1 MHINRTY
8 KLSRTILVIFF
19 ILLVLPAV
27 SQPKVVQDIYARF
40 SHLTTEDGLPSN
52 RITAIFQDK
61 DRFVWIGTGNGLSRY
76 DGHELKNFFHSE
88 NDTTS
93 IPGNYITCITQDS
106 TGAIW
111 VGTKQGL
118 ASLSAQT
125 NEFVTVPLIMK
136 AGKGLSNEHVRA
148 ILPDSLPYLWV
159 ETVDGNLHRLNT
171 KTYFSQIFPHKRIRQ
186 PYYDYHTIVKDS
198 YDKLWIGG
206 RNLGPVWFN
215 AQTKKFIY
223 IPADAPELKKKR
235 DNDVAAYF
243 EDSRSM
249 FYISGT
255 DGFYIYDR
263 IRNIF
268 KKKLKTSTFGI
279 SEDKN
284 GMLWLATAGGLYKY
298 DVKKDAMTRYA
309 HNESDPYSISADH
322 QYCLLADAD
331 GNIWTGTRAGVNILY
346 KERGACKHYRHIPF
360 VNGSL
365 DNNKISSFMQLDD
378 STLFVGTMGGGL
390 NEQNLKTELFHAYT
404 KDKNQTCA
412 ISSNKVSTIKKGNDC
427 LWVGLWQGVGFNRFD
442 LKTKCFKRYAVSP
455 NTFKVDWY
463 NDFLDTGSDT
473 LWCGIWGGLG
483 IHFFD
488 KETGKFLKKNYQPS
502 DHPDNH
508 PLKFQIINNNFML
521 SFFHGIIYVY
531 DTITNQFKGYTPEQD
546 RQKAKLYN
554 LIPAD
559 LPRGNKTVFDGINS
573 GDKTFLATQKGIVT
587 YDCRK
592 VSFETF
598 GGIKYPV
605 YAITNS
611 SVQNA
616 FWIATDKGLE
626 YFDYQSNKN
635 YIVERS
641 NRLKSPLHGR
651 KILSLLWLSKDRLL
665 IGSDKGLLIY
675 NPSLSDF
682 SPLKNELKNT
692 SLSEEEIKKIFLMPG
707 KKIYFI
713 LTQGFAHS
721 STKLENIKIYSV
733 ANSFS
738 HKMPTDI
745 IFGITP
751 GFENGT
757 VYLSTDIGV
766 ILFNED
772 KQSFSAIQK
781 TQRYTIFSSKV
792 LGKKLSLCTNKG
804 YLQYLPEADSIIHHN
819 FPAPDRLSSHLITFL
834 RKDRNGFVWAGSTDR
849 GVNRINPATGIID
862 HYFEGNHKGFRGK
875 DALCFLQTSTGDIYI
890 GGEKLNLFDSQNNCF
905 KRPAFY
911 GKLPEDPVLS
921 MLEDDNKDI
930 WIVTENNIFRAYPET
945 GSITD
950 IGKLTGL
957 KNISFTKGILKL
969 LTGEILIGSEQGY
982 FRFDPDKLF
991 DPKAHKV
998 TITGIK
1004 VMGKDKNILH
1014 NEANGLLLNYD
1025 ENFFSINFSAMDFS
1039 PIEKTYKYKLEGVDE
1054 TWRLT
1059 SDHSASYTKLPPG
1072 NYLFRVKEAGRPK
1085 TLTSYKINIR
1095 PPFYKTWRFIS
1106 LIVLIIATG
1115 IIYWWTQRLKKLN
1128 IEKNNIRLRQRL
1140 LLSQLNPHFM
1150 FNALVA
1156 IQNFIYQNKP
1166 RESGKYLAKFAKLMR
1181 LYLENMRSEHTTVD
1195 KEVATLTY
1203 YLEMQKLRFDDSFEF
1218 NITTNG
1224 FSNTS
1229 SVEVPT
1235 MMIQPLVE
1243 NAIEHGL
1250 KNTKGGMLKVS
1261 FKQNKKTVTVTIEDN
1276 GKGYAPDREK
1286 TTGKKHRSVS
1296 TSILKERIDNL
1307 NREHKTKDFS
1317 LRIVNLS
1324 DLNTGRTGTQVTIV
1338 LPLLFTNKN
1347 DKLKTEDR

>member
-19 ILLVLPAV
+19 TLLVLPAV

-61 DRFVWIGTGNGLSRY
+61 DRFVWIGTTSGLSRY

-93 IPGNYITCITQDS
+93 LPGNYITCIAQDS
-106 TGAIW
+106 AGVIW
-111 VGTKQGL
+111 IGTKDGL
-118 ASLSAQT
+118 TFLSTQT

-136 AGKGLSNEHVRA
+136 AGKGLSNKHVRA
-148 ILPDSLPYLWV
+148 ILPDSFPYLWV

-171 KTYFSQIFPHKRIRQ
+171 KTYFSEIYPHKRIAQ

-206 RNLGPVWFN
+206 RNLGPLWFN
-215 AQTKKFIY
+215 PKTKKFTY
-223 IPADAPELKKKR
+223 ISADATNPKKKR

-243 EDSRSM
+243 EDSRNM

-255 DGFYIYDR
+255 DGFYMYDR

-268 KKKLKTSTFGI
+268 TKKLKTSTFGI

-284 GMLWLATAGGLYKY
+284 GMIWLATGGGLYKY
-298 DVKKDAMTRYA
+298 DVKKDVMTRYA

-322 QYCLLADAD
+322 QYCLLTDAD
-331 GNIWTGTRAGVNILY
+331 GNIWTGTHAGVNILY
-346 KERGACKHYRHIPF
+346 KEREFCRHYRHIPF

-365 DNNKISSFMQLDD
+365 DNNKISSFLQLDD

-404 KDKNQTCA
+404 KDKNQKYT
-412 ISSNKVSTIKKGNDC
+412 ISSNNVSVIEKGDDC

-442 LKTKCFKRYAVSP
+442 LKTKCFKRYAVRP

-463 NDFLDTGSDT
+463 NDFLDTGTNT
-473 LWCGIWGGLG
+473 LWCGIWGGRG

-488 KETGKFLKKNYQPS
+488 KKSRKFLDKHFQPL
-502 DHPDNH
+502 DHPDNN
-508 PLKFQIINNNFML
+508 PLKFQIVNNNYIL
-521 SFFHGIIYVY
+521 SFFHDIFYVY
-531 DTITNQFKGYTPEQD
+531 DTITHHFKGYTPEQD
-546 RQKAKLYN
+546 RQKAKLYK

-559 LPRGNKTVFDGINS
+559 LPRGNSLAFDGINS
-573 GDKTFLATQKGIVT
+573 ESRSFLATQKGIVIF
-587 YDCRK
+587 DSKK

-598 GGIKYPV
+598 KEIRGPV

-611 SVQNA
+611 SARNA
-616 FWIATDKGLE
+616 FWIATDKGLG
-626 YFDYQSNKN
+626 YFDYQSKKS
-635 YIVERS
+635 YVIERS
-641 NRLKSPLHGR
+641 NLHSSPLHGR
-651 KILSLLWLSKDRLL
+651 KILSLLWLNKDRLL
-665 IGSDKGLLIY
+665 IGTDKGLLIY
-675 NPSLSDF
+675 NPSLSEF
-682 SPLKNELKNT
+682 SPLNNALINT
-692 SLSEEEIKKIFLMPG
+692 SLSKDEIKKIFLMPG

-721 STKLENIKIYSV
+721 STKLKNIKAYSV

-745 IFGITP
+745 FFGITP
-751 GFENGT
+751 GFEKGT

-781 TQRYTIFSSKV
+781 TQKYTIYSSKV

-804 YLQYLPEADSIIHHN
+804 YLQYLPETDSIIHHN

-862 HYFEGNHKGFRGK
+862 HYFEENYKGFRGQ
-875 DALCFLQTSTGDIYI
+875 DALCFLQTNTGDIYV
-890 GGEKLNLFDSQNNCF
+890 GGEKLNLFDPQNNCF
-905 KRPAFY
+905 KKPAFS
-911 GKLPEDPVLS
+911 GKLPDDPVLS
-921 MLEDDNKDI
+921 LLEDDNKNI
-930 WIVTENNIFRAYPET
+930 WIVTENNIFRIQPKT
-945 GSITD
+945 DSITD
-950 IGKLTGL
+950 IRKLTGL

-969 LTGEILIGSEQGY
+969 TTGEILIGSEQGY

-991 DPKAHKV
+991 SPKSHKV
-998 TITGIK
+998 TITGIE
-1004 VMGKDKNILH
+1004 VMGKDMNILH

-1025 ENFFSINFSAMDFS
+1025 ENFFSISFSAMDFS
-1039 PIEKTYKYKLEGVDE
+1039 PVEKTYEYKLVGIDE
-1054 TWRLT
+1054 AWRIT
-1059 SDHSASYTKLPPG
+1059 SEHSASYTKLPPG
-1072 NYLFRVKEAGRPK
+1072 KYLFMVKEAGRPE
-1085 TLTSYKINIR
+1085 TLTTYKIRIQ
-1095 PPFYKTWRFIS
+1095 PPFYKTWWFIT
-1106 LIVLIIATG
+1106 LIILIIATG
-1115 IIYWWTQRLKKLN
+1115 VIYWWMQRLKKLN

-1181 LYLENMRSEHTTVD
+1181 LYLENMRSEHTTID
-1195 KEVATLTY
+1195 KEVSTLTY

-1218 NITTNG
+1218 NITTEG
-1224 FSNTS
+1224 FTNTS
-1229 SVEVPT
+1229 SVEIPT

-1243 NAIEHGL
+1243 NAVEHGI
-1250 KNTKGGMLKVS
+1250 KDTPGGMLKIS
-1261 FKQNKKTVTVTIEDN
+1261 FKQNKKTVTVTVEDN
-1276 GKGYAPDREK
+1276 GKGYHPERK
-1286 TTGKKHRSVS
+1286 KPNVKKHRSVS
-1296 TSILKERIDNL
+1296 TKILKERIDNL
-1307 NREHKTKDFS
+1307 NREYKTKDFS
-1317 LRIVNLS
+1317 IRIVNLC
-1324 DLNTGRTGTQVTIV
+1324 DLNPEKTGTQVTIV
-1338 LPLLFTNKN
+1338 LPLLITNKN
-1347 DKLKTEDR
+1347 EELKTEER